1 MSNVKCECG
10 HLYKT
15 GTEFCEACGK
25 PIQLIEGQK
34 LLNMR
39 YEGVARRSKTSQR
52 TIVDKIWNF
61 FSSVKVGIW
70 IIFLTLVASAIGTF
84 LPQEMYIPQNI
95 TPEDFYREQYG
106 TIGFLFYSLGFHNIY
121 GTWWYMLLLAS
132 MGLSLIIASLDRVVP
147 LYRALKKQRVTRHE
161 SFFKRQRI
169 FGITILSD
177 IQQSVD
183 KVSERLKEKR
193 YMVREENGNILAEKG
208 RFSRW
213 GPYVNHLGLII
224 VLIGAMLRFFPG
236 MYVDEIL
243 WVRDGETEA
252 VPGTDRKYYIENE
265 KFIFETYGEK
275 DEKFQEVI
283 DEVGNTIPKTYQ
295 TSAALYENKNQG
307 IAGAKPELVQVKEG
321 IITVNNPMKIDGFS
335 LYQTSYRQGEF
346 HKMTFKLEEKESGE
360 TFGEIE
366 LDLLNPKTQF
376 DLGNGYSVEVLNY
389 FPDFEFDSDEGPIT
403 KSNLPNNPA
412 FIFKMYTPHTP
423 EGETSFVA
431 VQQNLEPLGENQY
444 KMTFSGL
451 DVRSLTGLTIRKDHT
466 LWILGIGG
474 FIFMIGL
481 IQGLYWNHRRVW
493 VQVNENEVLIAAHT
507 NKNWYGIKKDIEYAV
522 GNSGLRVPV
531 DQVEE
536 KGEGTDD

>member
-10 HLYKT
+10 HLNKT

-34 LLNMR
+34 FLNMR

-84 LPQEMYIPQNI
+84 LPQEMYIPQTK

-106 TIGFLFYSLGFHNIY
+106 IVGYIYYIFGFHNLY
-121 GTWWYMLLLAS
+121 GSWWYMLLLAA

-147 LYRALKKQRVTRHE
+147 LYRALKKQRVTRHD
-161 SFFKRQRI
+161 SFLKRQRI
-169 FGITILSD
+169 MGVTVLSESHG
-177 IQQSVD
+177 SVN
-183 KVSERLKEKR
+183 KVSKHLKEKR
-193 YMVREENGNILAEKG
+193 YKVREDKGNILAEKG

-252 VPGTDRKYYIENE
+252 VPGTDRKYYIKNE
-265 KFIFETYGEK
+265 KFIFETYGKK
-275 DEKFQEVI
+275 DKKYQEVI
-283 DEVGNTIPKTYQ
+283 LEEGNTIPKTYQ
-295 TSAALYENKNQG
+295 TNAVLYENKNQG
-307 IAGAKPELVQVKEG
+307 IAGAKPELVQVKDG
-321 IITVNNPMKIDGFS
+321 PITVNNPMKINGFAF
-335 LYQTSYRQGEF
+335 YQTSYKQGEF
-346 HKMTFKLEEKESGE
+346 HKMRFELEEKESGE
-360 TFGEIE
+360 TFGDIE
-366 LDLLNPKTQF
+366 LDLLNPKTHF
-376 DLGNGYSVEVLNY
+376 DLGKGYSVELLDY
-389 FPDFEFDSDEGPIT
+389 FPDFEFDSKGEPST
-403 KSNLPNNPA
+403 KSKLPNNPA
-412 FIFKMYTPHTP
+412 FIFRMYTPNTP
-423 EGETSFVA
+423 EGESSFVA
-431 VQQNLEPLGENQY
+431 IQQNLEPLGENQY

-451 DVRSLTGLTIRKDHT
+451 DVRNLTGLTIRKDYT

-493 VQVNENEVLIAAHT
+493 VRVNENEVLIAAHT
-507 NKNWYGIKKDIEYAV
+507 NKNWYGIKKDIEYALR
-522 GNSGLRVPV
+522 NSGLNVPV

-536 KGEGTDD
+536 KGDGADD

>member
-10 HLYKT
+10 HQIKA
-15 GTEFCEACGK
+15 GTEFCESCGK
-25 PIQLIEGQK
+25 PITLIEGQK

-39 YEGVARRSKTSQR
+39 YEGVARRSKTSQK

-95 TPEDFYREQYG
+95 TPADFYKDQYG
-106 TIGFLFYSLGFHNIY
+106 TIGFLFYSLGFHNLY
-121 GTWWYMLLLAS
+121 GSWWYMLLLAS

-147 LYRALKKQRVTRHE
+147 LYRALKKQRVTRHD
-161 SFFKRQRI
+161 SFLKRQRI
-169 FGITILSD
+169 FGVTPIIDHQES
-177 IQQSVD
+177 IE
-183 KVSERLKEKR
+183 KVSNNLKEKR
-193 YMVREENGNILAEKG
+193 YKVRKENGNILAEKG

-243 WVRDGETEA
+243 WVRDGETET
-252 VPGTDRKYYIENE
+252 VPGTDRKYYIKNE
-265 KFIFETYGEK
+265 KFIFETYGEE
-275 DEKFQEVI
+275 DEKFQETI

-295 TSAALYENKNQG
+295 TNAILYKNKNQG
-307 IAGAKPELVQVKEG
+307 MAGAKPELVQIKEG
-321 IITVNNPMKIDGFS
+321 PITVNNPMKIEGFAF
-335 LYQTSYRQGEF
+335 YQTSYRQGEF
-346 HKMTFKLEEKESGE
+346 HKMRFELEEKESGE
-360 TFGEIE
+360 TFGNIE
-366 LDLLNPKTQF
+366 LDLLNPKTNF
-376 DLGNGYSVEVLNY
+376 DLGNGYRVEVLDY
-389 FPDFEFDSDEGPIT
+389 FPDFEFDSEEGPIT
-403 KSNLPNNPA
+403 KSSLPNNPA
-412 FIFKMYTPHTP
+412 FIFKMFTPETP

-431 VQQNLEPLGENQY
+431 IQQNLEPLGENQY

-451 DVRSLTGLTIRKDHT
+451 DVRSLSGLTIRKDHT

-493 VQVNENEVLIAAHT
+493 VQVHGDEVLIAAHT
-507 NKNWYGIKKDIEYAV
+507 SKNWYGIKKDIEYV
-522 GNSGLRVPV
+522 VESTGLNIPA
-531 DQVEE
+531 DQAED
-536 KGEGTDD
+536 KGEKKND